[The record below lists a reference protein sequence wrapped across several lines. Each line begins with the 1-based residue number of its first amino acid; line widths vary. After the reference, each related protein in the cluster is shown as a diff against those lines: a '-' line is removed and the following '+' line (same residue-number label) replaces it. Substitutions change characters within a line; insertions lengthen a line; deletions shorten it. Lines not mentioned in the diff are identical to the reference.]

1 MAACDRLS
9 LHTPRV
15 SAEGM
20 TLIELLLTMVIL
32 GLLAG
37 TLATTLRSADTARDR
52 ALDAVTN
59 TRQAQAALDLLRQDL
74 LGARIVFTAAND
86 KFLGED
92 EGEMDTVEFVTSNAR
107 LPSGDQL
114 MDLTLVLWALE
125 PEDED
130 DLDGVQ
136 QYQLVRY
143 TTGNVYQ
150 TNDLAY
156 EGQTVL
162 RGLSGWQVRYLG
174 TTGWADDWDS
184 SQTGDLPSWAQ
195 IRFYRDPP
203 ENILRERQAKGEKLE
218 AIRLLNQGMIRLP
231 MGPKVDTFF

>member
-1 MAACDRLS
+1 MADRERFALRA
-9 LHTPRV
+9 PRGT
-15 SAEGM
+15 ADGM
-20 TLIELLLTMVIL
+20 TLIELLLTMVIF

-59 TRQAQAALDLLRQDL
+59 TRQAEAALDLLRQDL

-92 EGEMDTVEFVTSNAR
+92 EGELDTVEFMTSNAR
-107 LPSGDQL
+107 LPSSDKL
-114 MDLTLVLWALE
+114 MDLTLVRWALE

-130 DLDGVQ
+130 GLDGVER
-136 QYQLVRY
+136 YQLVRY

-150 TNDLAY
+150 TSELVY
-156 EGQTVL
+156 EAQAVL

-174 TTGWADDWDS
+174 GTGWADDWDS

-203 ENILRERQAKGEKLE
+203 EDVFQERQDKGEE
-218 AIRLLNQGMIRLP
+218 VDAIRLLRQGMIRLP
-231 MGPKVDTFF
+231 MGPSVSQLF